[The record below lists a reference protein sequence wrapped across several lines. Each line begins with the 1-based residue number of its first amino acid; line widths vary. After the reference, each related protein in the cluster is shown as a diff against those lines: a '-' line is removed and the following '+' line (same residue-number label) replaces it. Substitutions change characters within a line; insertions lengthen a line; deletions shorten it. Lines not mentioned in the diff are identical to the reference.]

1 MKPEDKLR
9 RLLHAADPEALSQ
22 YPMTDEATRRRIR
35 DVVLGEAEPEQ
46 KPVTVHR
53 ISRIVNAAAVFL
65 LIAGITGGSIAA
77 IQTLRRNPLP
87 PAGQYSS
94 DPASAAE
101 SSTDLPDQL
110 TVYGWMLN
118 APHYYDRI
126 SGRIATG
133 VAGSP
138 ERTQLVSFS
147 LDIPALTSHELMQ
160 YVTLAVSPDEVLT
173 GAEPTFTGEPSAAQ
187 ETDFQNGTVTVQDRG
202 NTEQYTL
209 EEAEY
214 TLDAP
219 VDPAEVHDYFS
230 KLHTPGQ
237 DALDSSQI
245 PRTACNTP
253 ANIVWAEY
261 CIHPYEIAQNLL
273 TDSECWHITARTD
286 YAGRTCLVLDGTVS
300 ALSNYSEDQ
309 IGSRFTIYVD
319 EQTGCLLYA
328 VIFDAND
335 NPDTWMCTQEIHIEA
350 SAQPTEAVTAETEES
365 NIFPDQMTVYDRMLN
380 SQNHFTRV
388 SGQYAEDY
396 GMGFV
401 NVCSFAADLPGM
413 TSNIYLDTV
422 KTVVSAQEIADGAA
436 DFGGV
441 TDRLYP
447 VRRLVTTDGKR
458 FEAWED
464 ERMYSPAEE
473 GSELCNPVYPQ
484 DEPVD
489 AQTVRDFCMTHNRE
503 TDWGSVSRTIPAGA
517 WEIADCLFPQTFAM
531 LYLSDFDTWKVQGT
545 ETFAGRTCTVIDG
558 QAGDRMNQLEDPC
571 HEQLA
576 GTHFILYVDEA
587 TGCLLCMRVY
597 DDQSNLID
605 WLAVQDITFD
615 EDAAAPDT
623 DLSGY
628 TLIDHES

>member
-35 DVVLGEAEPEQ
+35 DAVLGEAEPEQ

-94 DPASAAE
+94 DSTSAAE
-101 SSTDLPDQL
+101 SSTDLPDQM
-110 TVYGWMLN
+110 TVY
-118 APHYYDRI
+118 DRMQTGA
-126 SGRIATG
+126 SGYCTG
-133 VAGSP
+133 IWGSFVRCGANEAVDGSFDFSCTFSVDYANETAEGKCVGRRKTNTAEEILAGSEP
-138 ERTQLVSFS
+138 VFQENSENGSEEITF
-147 LDIPALTSHELMQ
+147 PM
-160 YVTLAVSPDEVLT
+160 T
-173 GAEPTFTGEPSAAQ
+173 GS
-187 ETDFQNGTVTVQDRG
+187 QN
-202 NTEQYTL
+202 
-209 EEAEY
+209 
-214 TLDAP
+214 
-219 VDPAEVHDYFS
+219 F
-230 KLHTPGQ
+230 
-237 DALDSSQI
+237 
-245 PRTACNTP
+245 
-253 ANIVWAEY
+253 
-261 CIHPYEIAQNLL
+261 CIHPSYYADLYL
-273 TDSECWHITARTD
+273 TDFTSWSVTGKADFI
-286 YAGRTCLVLDGTVS
+286 GRTCFIVEGTVPEGS
-300 ALSNYSEDQ
+300 IREDC
-309 IGSRFTIYVD
+309 IGGHFTMDVD
-319 EQTGCLLYA
+319 EATGSLLRFALY
-328 VIFDAND
+328 DAEGTLCD
-335 NPDTWMCTQEIHIEA
+335 WLCAQEIHIEA

-447 VRRLVTTDGKR
+447 VRRLVTTDGKC

-464 ERMYSPAEE
+464 ERMYAPAEE

-489 AQTVRDFCMTHNRE
+489 AQTVRDFCMTHNLE
-503 TDWGSVSRTIPAGA
+503 TDWESVSRTIPAGA
-517 WEIADCLFPQTFAM
+517 WEIADCLFPQSFAM

-587 TGCLLCMRVY
+587 TGCLLCKRVY